1 MNLDALPGPLSNLTA
16 LAAIAMLLLA
26 IIVPVFIGSFE
37 ANLLVTVMI
46 LGLFAMSFNLLFGYT
61 GLLSFG
67 QAAYFGIAAYMFAII
82 RVNRVEML
90 PQLGVLPAIVVAILA
105 AMVLALLFGII
116 CVQRG
121 EIYFAMLTLA
131 LSMMIYQ
138 LANQRSDLSGGDNGL
153 IVSAPPIEIAGF
165 SISLLDIMVK
175 YYVTLGVLVVSLYIM
190 WRVVNSPYGAL
201 LIAIR
206 ENPERAEFIGVPTK
220 YYQLSSF
227 VIAGTFSGIA
237 GVFFA
242 IHNFIVTPSIF
253 HWSISAEPLLMTL
266 LGGPYSF
273 LGPFLGAFLFVFLE
287 QLLNNITDSWQIALG
302 IILIP
307 IVLFA
312 PGGVASLLTELKDW
326 ALDAI
331 KSTDEPAGQPESKG
345 ERQD

>member
-1 MNLDALPGPLSNLTA
+1 MNLDALPEQLSNLTA
-16 LAAIAMLLLA
+16 LAAIGMLLLA
-26 IIVPVFIGSFE
+26 IIVPVFIGPFE

-82 RVNRVEML
+82 RVDRVEML
-90 PQLGVLPAIVVAILA
+90 PELSVLPAIVVAIFT

-153 IVSAPPIEIAGF
+153 SVSVPPIEIAGF
-165 SISLLDIMVK
+165 SINLLDIIVK

-190 WRVVNSPYGAL
+190 WRIVNSPYGAL

-206 ENPERAEFIGVPTK
+206 ENPERAEFIGIPAK

-227 VIAGTFSGIA
+227 VLAGTFSGIA
-237 GVFFA
+237 GVIFA

-266 LGGPYSF
+266 LGGPYAF
-273 LGPFLGAFLFVFLE
+273 FGPLLGAFLFIFLE
-287 QLLNNITDSWQIALG
+287 QALNNITDYWQIGLG
-302 IILIP
+302 LILIP
-307 IVLFA
+307 IVLFV
-312 PGGVASLLTELKDW
+312 PGGVASLLEGLRDRVQ
-326 ALDAI
+326 DAI
-331 KSTDEPAGQPESKG
+331 GRSEDIADQPDSKG